1 MGRSSFFVPLT
12 EINKKRKTMSKGILS
27 SGTWRSCLLLA
38 VVLGVS
44 ASVQGKVRLPHLVSD
59 NMVIQQQTDVRLWGW
74 AKAGKKVVA
83 TTSWSDQRSEAK
95 ADK

>member
-44 ASVQGKVRLPHLVSD
+44 ASVQGKV
-59 NMVIQQQTDVRLWGW
+59 TW
-74 AKAGKKVVA
+74 
-83 TTSWSDQRSEAK
+83 
-95 ADK
+95 